1 MKNFGT
7 LSVIVSFA
15 LICSCQKQD
24 SAAEKELAQQKAELN
39 SREKALDERVNALD
53 EKVNVLEGKVKALAE
68 REMATF
74 NARTPPSDVHGQ
86 TPDAAQVQ
94 AERERIIQQFSDQMR
109 SLNLNNSGMKAERD
123 RELQERRAQRQSGLD
138 GLQSQ
143 KRKSQMYGAPAFPS
157 AESALPAQSPA
168 VEATSPTQS
177 PTPQ

>member
-1 MKNFGT
+1 MKRIFV
-7 LSVIVSFA
+7 LSMLVCCA

-24 SAAEKELAQQKAELN
+24 SAVEQELGQRKAELDA
-39 SREKALDERVNALD
+39 REKALDERVNALG

-68 REMATF
+68 KERATS
-74 NARTPPSDVHGQ
+74 NAPTTPTDVQGQ

-94 AERERIIQQFSDQMR
+94 AERERIIQQLSDQMR

-143 KRKSQMYGAPAFPS
+143 KRKSQMYGAPAFPA
-157 AESALPAQSPA
+157 AES
-168 VEATSPTQS
+168 TSPTQS